1 MPIFTE
7 ITPKADLEKHFLQAK
22 SLEKNYN
29 LYQMWDP
36 NGYKNRKNS
45 IKHYEYS
52 KEYIIWSVENS
63 LKIYK
68 QII

>member
-1 MPIFTE
+1 MVTE
-7 ITPKADLEKHFLQAK
+7 NQ
-22 SLEKNYN
+22 
-29 LYQMWDP
+29 
-36 NGYKNRKNS
+36 NS

>member
-1 MPIFTE
+1 
-7 ITPKADLEKHFLQAK
+7 
-22 SLEKNYN
+22 
-29 LYQMWDP
+29 MWDP
-36 NGYKNRKNS
+36 NGYRNRNK

-52 KEYIIWSVENS
+52 KEYIWSVENS